1 MGLGMNQNCSHE
13 TKHNGCSR
21 DAQKT
26 VCYTRI
32 IGRKRVLPKTPEE
45 SLFKRTCCSPL
56 DDPTQKPLNR
66 MLPRAESSGHLDH
79 LPEDL
84 MVSIISRVDHGD
96 LRHLL
101 LVSKSV
107 RDAAIISKESHFDF
121 KTPLS
126 RPAFRGGDLL
136 DSEDE
141 HGGDQAGDD
150 DREAP
155 GAPRRVSRTRTSRK
169 DLTAIT
175 VALFSGPGE

>member
-1 MGLGMNQNCSHE
+1 MMELGMNQNCSHE

-26 VCYTRI
+26 
-32 IGRKRVLPKTPEE
+32 RVLPKTPEE

-66 MLPRAESSGHLDH
+66 MLPRAESSGLSIICRKI
-79 LPEDL
+79 LWYL
-84 MVSIISRVDHGD
+84 SVSIISRVDHGD